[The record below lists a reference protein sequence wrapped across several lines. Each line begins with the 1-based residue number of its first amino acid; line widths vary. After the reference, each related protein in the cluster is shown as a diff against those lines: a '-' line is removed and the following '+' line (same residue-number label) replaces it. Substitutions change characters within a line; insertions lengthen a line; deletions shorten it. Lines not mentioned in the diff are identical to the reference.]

1 MGTKCV
7 CHINGYQIKDAVAR
21 KDLKDI
27 QDIIPVLKNSILE
40 QNYGNELRFWVGTL
54 EEYNALET
62 NDKNCFYII
71 TDDTSGEDILK
82 DIEDLKKALEE
93 NKEFN
98 KTKYKALY
106 GATPIP
112 VDSDINSY
120 LSVGEFTAQNKT
132 QVATFKNC
140 PVDDVSFRLTVENLL
155 GESTT
160 LSPQKYD
167 YFLQTIKTTDGRE
180 FVRPVISNG
189 SGSPIYSEWK
199 SNKSK
204 CDLWAG
210 SQKVEEGKN
219 VTIKVPGINDY
230 KMISINGDV
239 YTYCANDGKTGFSI
253 PYFVCN
259 KGSSYYTHLDGS
271 LYYVQ
276 EFIIR
281 YAFVNPE
288 TEELGFY
295 CKSEAP
301 DGTIRDSYSGIRQYF
316 STVHPD
322 NNKQQI
328 YSANEFYIESIKGII

>member
-21 KDLKDI
+21 NDLKDI
-27 QDIIPVLKNSILE
+27 KDILPMLKNSILE

-54 EEYNALET
+54 EEYNALEN

-112 VDSDINSY
+112 VDSDMNSY

-132 QVATFKNC
+132 QVVTFKNC
-140 PVDDVSFRLTVENLL
+140 PVADVSFRLTVENLL

-167 YFLQTIKTTDGRE
+167 YFLQTIKTTDGSE
-180 FVRPVISNG
+180 FIRSVISNG

-199 SNKSK
+199 ANKSSS
-204 CDLWAG
+204 DLWTG

-219 VTIKVPGINDY
+219 VIIKVPGINNY

-239 YTYCANDGKTGFSI
+239 YTYYPNDSKTGFSM
-253 PYFVCN
+253 PCFVCN
-259 KGSSYYTHLDGS
+259 KNSAYYTHVEGT
-271 LYYVQ
+271 LYYLKESV
-276 EFIIR
+276 IK
-281 YAFVNPE
+281 YALLDPN

-295 CKSEAP
+295 CKSEAS
-301 DGTIRDSYSGIRQYF
+301 DGIIRDSFSAIRQYF
-316 STVHPD
+316 STVSPA

-328 YSANEFYIESIKGII
+328 LSLNEFYIESIKGII